1 MSIEAYIQEQVLTE
15 RLRQHS
21 VVVVYDPERRYR
33 RLCQGLATER
43 QEVVDATESSIES
56 REQALRGLQAL
67 GRGELEGL
75 LVYVPVAAPLDDEH
89 KQIDPFAPFAACGT
103 VFPDGDGDS
112 YQTLCLKA
120 KPEHGDEIRQLFAN
134 DSNSSPE
141 FAVIDAVGG
150 GVGWPNLRAQL
161 GAESSRDI
169 LLCLL
174 APSTS
179 QREALKSSNAW
190 VSEARELFQRSL
202 GLTLRT
208 RGKTWPSISEELW
221 CFVLFSEFAFD
232 LLERLPDSLVDMPR
246 APASARPIIEA
257 LCEALRNDR
266 RTQDLYI
273 EKAEAIEQDLELP
286 RYCEGLSHLGVR
298 DTFPF
303 EEQAFLFQAV
313 AAFEQHDLDR
323 VWYILGQ
330 HERSVWSAKGESR
343 AKWYLV
349 ESAAALAQCCEDLEQ
364 QLSDHTESLE
374 SLVQFYVGRLR
385 EMDRLHREFEQAV
398 SEYEWQDTLREMS
411 GLMQRARKHYD
422 KLADAAQ
429 MIFMRLVGKAGWP
442 LPRMLANGQVFDRL
456 VAPGLK
462 QNGHRVAY
470 FMVDALR
477 YELGVAL
484 EKQLAEDGV
493 IEMQLALAQLPSIT
507 PVGMASLLPG
517 AADQLTVEKSD
528 SGLIPLLEERP
539 VGSVTQRMEAFRRR
553 YGQRFAEM
561 RLEDFVRNKAPEV
574 AEETDLLVLR
584 SVEIDSHFEN
594 HPETAPTEIT
604 NALKRIRMAVHR
616 LIDLGF
622 DEVVIATD
630 HGFVMNT
637 HADAGDIATKPH
649 GDWLV
654 VHDRCALG
662 DGSADNH
669 HLVMEAQ
676 RLGVRG
682 NALRLAA
689 PLSLVPYR
697 AGLDYFHGGLSLQEC
712 VLPVIR
718 LQIKGREQ
726 PSVTRASV
734 VIGYKN
740 GATRITTR
748 VPVIDVAVQTAD
760 MFSIEGS
767 YEILLEAQDKK
778 GNVVGEARIGGPV
791 NAATGTLLLHAGESV
806 KTTLK
811 MQMDF
816 EGKFSVK
823 ALDPRTHTIY
833 SKIDLET
840 DYAV

>member
-1 MSIEAYIQEQVLTE
+1 MSIEAYIQEQVLAE
-15 RLRQHS
+15 RLRQHL
-21 VVVVYDPERRYR
+21 VVVVYDPERLYR

-43 QEVVDATESSIES
+43 RAVVDATESSIES

-75 LVYVPVAAPLDDEH
+75 LVYVPVTAPLDDEH
-89 KQIDPFAPFAACGT
+89 KQVDPFAPYVACGAM
-103 VFPDGDGDS
+103 FPDGDGDS

-134 DSNSSPE
+134 DPNPE

-174 APSTS
+174 APSAS
-179 QREALKSSNAW
+179 QREALKASDAW
-190 VSEARELFQRSL
+190 VSEARDLFQRSL

-208 RGKTWPSISEELW
+208 RGKTLSSIGEELW
-221 CFVLFSEFAFD
+221 RFVLFSEFAFD
-232 LLERLPDSLVDMPR
+232 LPESLPDALADMPR
-246 APASARPIIEA
+246 APESARPIVEV

-273 EKAEAIEQDLELP
+273 EKAEAIERDLELP
-286 RYCEGLSHLGVR
+286 RYCEGLSDLGVL

-303 EEQAFLFQAV
+303 EERTFLAQAV
-313 AAFEQHDLDR
+313 AAFEQNDLDGVR
-323 VWYILGQ
+323 RILSQ

-349 ESAAALAQCCEDLEQ
+349 ETAAALAQCCEDLEQ
-364 QLSDHTESLE
+364 QLPDHTDSLE
-374 SLVQFYVGRLR
+374 PLVQFYVGRLR

-422 KLADAAQ
+422 KLADATQ
-429 MIFMRLVGKAGWP
+429 GSFMRLVGKTGWP
-442 LPRMLANGQVFDRL
+442 LPGMLANGQVFDRL

-493 IEMQLALAQLPSIT
+493 IEMQPALAQLPSIT

-517 AADQLTVEKSD
+517 AADLLTLEKGEKD
-528 SGLIPLLEERP
+528 LTPLLEGKP
-539 VGSVTQRMEAFRRR
+539 VGNVPQRMEAFRRR

-594 HPETAPTEIT
+594 HPETAPAEIT

-616 LIDLGF
+616 LIEFGF
-622 DEVVIATD
+622 HEVVIATD

-649 GDWLV
+649 GDWLM

-662 DGSADNH
+662 DGSADAH

-676 RLGVRG
+676 RLGIRG
-682 NALRLAA
+682 NASRLAA

-718 LQIKGREQ
+718 MQIKGREQ

-734 VIGYKN
+734 MIGYKN

-748 VPVIDVAVQTAD
+748 VPVIDVAVEAAD
-760 MFSIEGS
+760 MFSSEGS

-778 GNVVGEARIGGPV
+778 GNVVGEARTGGPV
-791 NAATGTLLLHAGESV
+791 NPATGTLALQAGESV
-806 KTTLK
+806 KVTLK
-811 MQMDF
+811 MQMEF

-823 ALDPRTHTIY
+823 ALDPRTHTVY